1 MPPTRYTVVTTEDA
15 DNELLTIWLN
25 NRAERGAITR
35 ASHRM
40 DQDLRFDAER
50 KGTEDPDFN
59 TPSRRIWEYPP
70 LRVYFEVS
78 EPDRLVRVLQIVWSP
93 ETS

>member
-40 DQDLRFDAER
+40 DQDLRFDAELQFSANLVNR
-50 KGTEDPDFN
+50 APIAIALQFGAAPQP
-59 TPSRRIWEYPP
+59 PSIGGI
-70 LRVYFEVS
+70 
-78 EPDRLVRVLQIVWSP
+78 VR
-93 ETS
+93 